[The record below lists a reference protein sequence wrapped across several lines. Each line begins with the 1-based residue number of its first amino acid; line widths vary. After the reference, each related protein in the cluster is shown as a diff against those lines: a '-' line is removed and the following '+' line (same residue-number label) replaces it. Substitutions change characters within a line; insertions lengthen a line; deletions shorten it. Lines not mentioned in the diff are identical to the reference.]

1 MESFTVITNSIEI
14 KNLKNVYNGT
24 IDICKESDINL
35 KSDIVGVYGQNGSGK
50 TAIIQTLVLFKKIV
64 SGGHIRNDM
73 NYCISVDK
81 DECQIKFVFF
91 IIANENT
98 LDSGNSDDSCINSVP
113 EKVEQMPGK
122 FCLNTATV
130 FLS

>member
-64 SGGHIRNDM
+64 SGGYIRNDM

-81 DECQIKFVFF
+81 DECQIKLVFF
-91 IIANENT
+91 IIVNENT
-98 LDSGNSDDSCINSVP
+98 LDSGKSDDSYINSVP

>member
-24 IDICKESDINL
+24 IDICKEYDINL

-50 TAIIQTLVLFKKIV
+50 TGIIQTLVLFKKIV
-64 SGGHIRNDM
+64 SGEHDR

-81 DECQIKFVFF
+81 DECQIK
-91 IIANENT
+91 
-98 LDSGNSDDSCINSVP
+98 L
-113 EKVEQMPGK
+113 
-122 FCLNTATV
+122 V
-130 FLS
+130 FL

>member
-24 IDICKESDINL
+24 IDICKESDI
-35 KSDIVGVYGQNGSGK
+35 VGVYGQNGSGK

-64 SGGHIRNDM
+64 SGEHIRNDM

-81 DECQIKFVFF
+81 DECQIKLVFF
-91 IIANENT
+91 IIANENA
-98 LDSGNSDDSCINSVP
+98 LDSGKSDDSYINSVP
-113 EKVEQMPGK
+113 EKVEQMSGK

>member
-35 KSDIVGVYGQNGSGK
+35 KSDILGVYGQNGSGK

-64 SGGHIRNDM
+64 SGEHIRNDM

-81 DECQIKFVFF
+81 DECQIKFLM
-91 IIANENT
+91 IHT
-98 LDSGNSDDSCINSVP
+98 
-113 EKVEQMPGK
+113 
-122 FCLNTATV
+122 
-130 FLS
+130 

>member
-24 IDICKESDINL
+24 IDICKESDI
-35 KSDIVGVYGQNGSGK
+35 VGVYGQNGSGE

-64 SGGHIRNDM
+64 SGDHIRNDM

-81 DECQIKFVFF
+81 DECQIK
-91 IIANENT
+91 
-98 LDSGNSDDSCINSVP
+98 L
-113 EKVEQMPGK
+113 
-122 FCLNTATV
+122 V
-130 FLS
+130 FL

>member
-24 IDICKESDINL
+24 IDICKEYDINF

-64 SGGHIRNDM
+64 SVEHIRNDR

-81 DECQIKFVFF
+81 DECQIK
-91 IIANENT
+91 
-98 LDSGNSDDSCINSVP
+98 L
-113 EKVEQMPGK
+113 
-122 FCLNTATV
+122 V
-130 FLS
+130 FL

>member
-24 IDICKESDINL
+24 IDICKESDI
-35 KSDIVGVYGQNGSGK
+35 VGVYGQNGSGK

-64 SGGHIRNDM
+64 SGEHIRNDM

-81 DECQIKFVFF
+81 DECQIKFVF
-91 IIANENT
+91 
-98 LDSGNSDDSCINSVP
+98 L
-113 EKVEQMPGK
+113 
-122 FCLNTATV
+122 
-130 FLS
+130 

>member
-24 IDICKESDINL
+24 IDICKE
-35 KSDIVGVYGQNGSGK
+35 SDIVGVYGQNGSGK

-81 DECQIKFVFF
+81 DECQIK
-91 IIANENT
+91 
-98 LDSGNSDDSCINSVP
+98 L
-113 EKVEQMPGK
+113 
-122 FCLNTATV
+122 V
-130 FLS
+130 FL